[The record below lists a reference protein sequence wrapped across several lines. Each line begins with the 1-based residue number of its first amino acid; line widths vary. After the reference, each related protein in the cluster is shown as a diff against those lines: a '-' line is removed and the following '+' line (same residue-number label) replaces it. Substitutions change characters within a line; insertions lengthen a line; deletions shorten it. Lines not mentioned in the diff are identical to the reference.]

1 LILSL
6 INHGFSRMRRIF
18 ADLNPRLIRCI
29 RVNPRCICPYLHTIQ
44 FRLEAA
50 AGIEPANKG
59 FADLRLTTWLHRL
72 IQFSVFSS
80 QFSVLSCELKT
91 GN

>member
-1 LILSL
+1 
-6 INHGFSRMRRIF
+6 MRRIKRGF
-18 ADLNPRLIRCI
+18 ESVNMHRIHANPWFIYP
-29 RVNPRCICPYLHTIQ
+29 NLHITQ

-59 FADLRLTTWLHRL
+59 FADLRLTTWLHRH